1 MRTALSRI
9 PQPYSDVYGENSTEV
24 WGFFLNTSWKVKV
37 TISVEI
43 LRHFTGR
50 GFYQKGFVVLRNAF
64 HQYLTLLG
72 TSHCQVTTGE
82 NLFHIFFP
90 WKITFWLFT
99 LPQSF
104 QCVLLQSAGI
114 SRQTSP
120 ALLHQKCQA
129 KWKLPAQLHRKS
141 TEFTLSASSVP

>member
-1 MRTALSRI
+1 MTI
-9 PQPYSDVYGENSTEV
+9 N
-24 WGFFLNTSWKVKV
+24 VK
-37 TISVEI
+37 IFI
-43 LRHFTGR
+43 GR
-50 GFYQKGFVVLRNAF
+50 GFYEKALVCLKNAF
-64 HQYLTLLG
+64 HQYSNTTG
-72 TSHCQVTTGE
+72 NVSNCQVTTGE
-82 NLFHIFFP
+82 KLFHIFLP
-90 WKITFWLFT
+90 WNITLRLFT

-114 SRQTSP
+114 SCQTSP